1 MTKRLIEN
9 QDSID
14 DEFQIKKF
22 KKDTELKKII
32 VVSENEEEKNITNE
46 TNNLI
51 IEKNN
56 ILKLKYEYFNK
67 IKNCNNNIRELDK
80 KIYQTC
86 DHEFVRDYDNLYDR
100 PSKIC
105 NKCNLRANPY
115 IYR

>member
-46 TNNLI
+46 TNN
-51 IEKNN
+51 
-56 ILKLKYEYFNK
+56 
-67 IKNCNNNIRELDK
+67 
-80 KIYQTC
+80 
-86 DHEFVRDYDNLYDR
+86 
-100 PSKIC
+100 
-105 NKCNLRANPY
+105 
-115 IYR
+115 